1 MTSNVEKD
9 VEELK
14 SEFSELKSDMA
25 KLAETLKKLYGDSA
39 DHGRERVKAAAERS
53 GEQAREAAGALEAEI
68 GERPLASVAIAFGIG
83 FVLGKLFDR

>member
-14 SEFSELKSDMA
+14 SEFSELKADMA
-25 KLAETLKKLYGDSA
+25 KLADTLKKLYGDSA
-39 DHGRERVKAAAERS
+39 DQGRERVKAAADRT
-53 GEQAREAAGALEAEI
+53 GAQAREAAGAFEAEI
-68 GERPLASVAIAFGIG
+68 GERPLTSVAVAFSIG